1 MLRKDRLVKSLV
13 LNFSSGK
20 AGKSFLNIFFKTT
33 LVFNTEVP
41 AKDANKQFLPFFNQI
56 LSKMFKFFLRSFT
69 SCAFGLHWFF
79 QALERDGFSSRDRI
93 LQKVPAK
100 LHATSA

>member
-33 LVFNTEVP
+33 LVFNIEVP
-41 AKDANKQFLPFFNQI
+41 AKDANKQFLPFFN
-56 LSKMFKFFLRSFT
+56 
-69 SCAFGLHWFF
+69 
-79 QALERDGFSSRDRI
+79 
-93 LQKVPAK
+93 
-100 LHATSA
+100 